1 MIPCTP
7 NAGGPNAG
15 TQREGLLA
23 LPRALHLA
31 ALLVLGAL
39 ASCSQPPPN
48 VVLVIGDTLR
58 ADRLG
63 TYGNPRGL
71 TPFLDELAEE
81 ALVFEN
87 ASNHAPWTL
96 PSTASLLT
104 SMLPEEH
111 GAGGRLGA
119 FRKLDDRIET
129 LAELLQARGYATHAV
144 VNVIFLSEGF
154 GLTQGFDSV
163 DAEVPVDNK
172 TIRSARVTTDSAL
185 AWLDREELPEPFFLL
200 VHYFDPHAVY
210 APPQPFRRRFA
221 LPLDQDDESWVFG
234 TREQMLQ
241 LRGGQLDVSDGVIR
255 RAEKLYDAEVAYL
268 DAELGRLFDQ
278 LEARGLDD
286 RTVLAFTADH
296 GEEFLDH
303 GGFEHGHT
311 LYPELTHVPLLL
323 RAPDLG
329 AGRVSQ
335 SVGHVD
341 VAPTV
346 LQLLDVPAPE
356 HYVGRSLLEFA
367 EDPAAP
373 HRAVL
378 AHGNFWARPLS
389 SWRSGDLA
397 LLLDADGGAELY
409 RWTEDPR
416 YERDLAAEL
425 PEEVERLR
433 TELQAVRLA
442 MRQKDGQSVDL
453 SDEQAELLR
462 TLGYIGDEDP
472 DSGG

>member
-1 MIPCTP
+1 M
-7 NAGGPNAG
+7 
-15 TQREGLLA
+15 
-23 LPRALHLA
+23 
-31 ALLVLGAL
+31 
-39 ASCSQPPPN
+39 
-48 VVLVIGDTLR
+48 
-58 ADRLG
+58 
-63 TYGNPRGL
+63 
-71 TPFLDELAEE
+71 
-81 ALVFEN
+81 
-87 ASNHAPWTL
+87 
-96 PSTASLLT
+96 
-104 SMLPEEH
+104 
-111 GAGGRLGA
+111 
-119 FRKLDDRIET
+119 
-129 LAELLQARGYATHAV
+129 
-144 VNVIFLSEGF
+144 
-154 GLTQGFDSV
+154 
-163 DAEVPVDNK
+163 
-172 TIRSARVTTDSAL
+172 
-185 AWLDREELPEPFFLL
+185 
-200 VHYFDPHAVY
+200 
-210 APPQPFRRRFA
+210 
-221 LPLDQDDESWVFG
+221 
-234 TREQMLQ
+234 
-241 LRGGQLDVSDGVIR
+241 
-255 RAEKLYDAEVAYL
+255 
-268 DAELGRLFDQ
+268 
-278 LEARGLDD
+278 
-286 RTVLAFTADH
+286 
-296 GEEFLDH
+296 
-303 GGFEHGHT
+303 
-311 LYPELTHVPLLL
+311 
-323 RAPDLG
+323 
-329 AGRVSQ
+329 
-335 SVGHVD
+335 D